1 MKQTWKW
8 LANQAVKLFASHKTA
23 IGAVLTS
30 AALAALQSA
39 QDGKVDWNA
48 VGVAVVTAVGALA
61 KSPLTPK
68 QDPPVGSPIET
79 TQEAME
85 GGAH

>member
-8 LANQAVKLFASHKTA
+8 LLEQAMKLFASHKTA

-68 QDPPVGSPIET
+68 QDPPIET